1 MAPAVPRLYDL
12 CKRVLQT
19 NVASL
24 NDVGDVPYH
33 FLRDVLPGCRVDQ
46 LRDIEELSPQIAD
59 EDEGEVISKAMPA

>member
-1 MAPAVPRLYDL
+1 MATAAVPRLYDL

-59 EDEGEVISKAMPA
+59 EDEGEWWS